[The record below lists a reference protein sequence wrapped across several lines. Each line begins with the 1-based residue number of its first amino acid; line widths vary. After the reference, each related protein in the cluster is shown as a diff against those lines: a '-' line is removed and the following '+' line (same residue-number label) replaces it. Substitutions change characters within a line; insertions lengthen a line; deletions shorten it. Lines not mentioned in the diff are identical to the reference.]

1 MSTDKT
7 HEQYVASTLEKFDAF
22 VHAAMEN
29 WPQAHTP
36 LTTADFSAAR
46 YELLKMM
53 NERRE
58 NKSNP
63 PASQPGAIN
72 SDADPDAGQYLPVT
86 PAPWP

>member
-7 HEQYVASTLEKFDAF
+7 HEQYVASMLEKFDAF
-22 VHAAMEN
+22 VEGALKD
-29 WPQAHTP
+29 WPQPDRP
-36 LTTADFSAAR
+36 LSSADFSVAR

-58 NKSNP
+58 SASNST
-63 PASQPGAIN
+63 ASQSGAIKDDID
-72 SDADPDAGQYLPVT
+72 SDANQYLPVT